1 MRVLLAVVL
10 FGLFSAAMAS
20 NRPQAANPKMTP
32 EERAKI
38 IKSLEESQKE
48 LLAAIEGLSDTQWNY
63 KPSPFKWSVG
73 EVAEHIA
80 LSEDLLFGAVERA
93 LAAKP
98 DPDWE
103 TKTKDKVEL
112 LERILPNRVG
122 RAQAPEM
129 IQPRGKMTRAEIIAH
144 FKQARA
150 KTIKFA
156 EQTDLPLKAHT
167 LDHPFRVFSTLN
179 AYQWL
184 SYIPLH
190 HIRHNKQLAEV
201 KANAAFPK

>member
-1 MRVLLAVVL
+1 M
-10 FGLFSAAMAS
+10 
-20 NRPQAANPKMTP
+20 
-32 EERAKI
+32 
-38 IKSLEESQKE
+38 
-48 LLAAIEGLSDTQWNY
+48 
-63 KPSPFKWSVG
+63 
-73 EVAEHIA
+73 AEHIA

-103 TKTKDKVEL
+103 TKTKNKIEL

-129 IQPRGKMTRAEIIAH
+129 IQPRGKMTRAEIIEH

-167 LDHPFRVFSTLN
+167 LDHPFRGLQH
-179 AYQWL
+179 A
-184 SYIPLH
+184 
-190 HIRHNKQLAEV
+190 
-201 KANAAFPK
+201 